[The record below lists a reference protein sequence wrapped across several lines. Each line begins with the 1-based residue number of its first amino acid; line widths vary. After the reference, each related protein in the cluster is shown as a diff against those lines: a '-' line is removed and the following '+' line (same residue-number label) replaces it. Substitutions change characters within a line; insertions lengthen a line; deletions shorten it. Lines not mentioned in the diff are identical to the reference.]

1 MIRTD
6 AENYFVLMEE
16 TGKEVLEAMNAQKD
30 SAYPG
35 TLLTQLTKVEGNA
48 DDIFLPPLKVDEV
61 HTIES
66 ILKSGN
72 YGYAY
77 FYKKTNEPPAVFLMT
92 MTPESIAN
100 YLGAHQYDCY
110 KMILSDK
117 FDVQILDT
125 IGGFINH
132 CADRELCQKILSHL
146 IPIQQCKKRPEPVP
160 MATYDAFDAY
170 NFFVDMLSEGTTVEQ
185 LKEAAR
191 AAGHEV

>member
-35 TLLTQLTKVEGNA
+35 TLLTQLTKVEGSA
-48 DDIFLPPLKVDEV
+48 DDIFLPPLKVGEV

-77 FYKKTNEPPAVFLMT
+77 FYKQTNEPPAVFLMT

-100 YLGAHQYDCY
+100 YLGA
-110 KMILSDK
+110 IS
-117 FDVQILDT
+117 T
-125 IGGFINH
+125 I
-132 CADRELCQKILSHL
+132 
-146 IPIQQCKKRPEPVP
+146 
-160 MATYDAFDAY
+160 AT
-170 NFFVDMLSEGTTVEQ
+170 
-185 LKEAAR
+185 R
-191 AAGHEV
+191 